1 MSRARARR
9 FLLALAVCA
18 ALVSLVLGGC
28 GGGGDDGAAAD
39 QSERPRGQRAE
50 RGAPNFVI
58 VLTDDQDWSS
68 AAGMPKVQRLLARRG
83 TTYENAFASL
93 PLCCPS
99 RATLVTGQ
107 YAHNHGVFSN
117 KPPAGGYQ
125 ALTRE
130 RDTLGV
136 WLQRAG
142 YRTAWIGK
150 YLNGYGLEGDA
161 RVPPGWDRWFGLMGF
176 SSLLMYGFDASVDGE
191 VKHWGGRP
199 EHYQTDV
206 LARQAARFVRR
217 APAGA
222 PLFLVMATLAPHDE
236 ADTVDVGPR
245 DPRPAPRHEG
255 ALDDAR
261 LRLPPGV
268 NEADV
273 SDKPK
278 HLRKPRLTPDELAE
292 LDRINRARR
301 ESLLAVDDAVASLI
315 ETLRETGRLD
325 ETVFV
330 FTSDNGYFLGEHR
343 MTGKN
348 LLPYRGLAGV
358 PLIVRGPG
366 FAAGKRVAAAVGNVD
381 LPATI
386 TRLAGLEPTREPD
399 GVPLT
404 ELRRNDAR
412 RRVLLLEGTSY
423 SAVRTADYLYVEHH
437 RGAREL
443 YDLRRDPHELRNVA
457 DDPRYADAQE
467 RLAAALAELR
477 TCEGGACRV
486 FVGP

>member
-1 MSRARARR
+1 MRRARA
-9 FLLALAVCA
+9 LWIAHALALWV
-18 ALVSLVLGGC
+18 ALALGAC
-28 GGGGDDGAAAD
+28 GGGEDGGGPAKAEPDRPLAQGRAD
-39 QSERPRGQRAE
+39 AS
-50 RGAPNFVI
+50 APSIVI
-58 VLTDDQDWSS
+58 VLTDDQDWAS
-68 AAGMPKVQRLLARRG
+68 ALDMPNVQRLLARRG

-107 YAHNHGVFSN
+107 YAHNHGVWSN
-117 KPPAGGYQ
+117 KPPEGGYQ

-161 RVPPGWDRWFGLMGF
+161 HVPPGWDRWVGLMGF
-176 SSLLMYGFDASVDGE
+176 SSLLIYGYEASIDGE
-191 VKHWGGRP
+191 VRRWGERP
-199 EHYQTDV
+199 EDYQTDV
-206 LARQAARFVRR
+206 LAREAARFVRR
-217 APAGA
+217 APAGD

-255 ALDDAR
+255 ALDGVR
-261 LRLPPGV
+261 LRLPPGA
-268 NEADV
+268 NEANV

-278 HLRKPRLTPDELAE
+278 RLRRPRLGPRELAE
-292 LDRINRARR
+292 IKRADRARR
-301 ESLLAVDDAVASLI
+301 ESLLAVDDAVARLVGA
-315 ETLRETGRLD
+315 LRRTGRLSD
-325 ETVFV
+325 TVFV

-348 LLPYRGLAGV
+348 SLPYRGLAAV

-366 FAAGKRVAAAVGNVD
+366 FPAGERVRSAVGNVD

-386 TRLAGLEPTREPD
+386 ARLAGLEPTRELD

-404 ELRRNDAR
+404 ELAGEDGAR
-412 RRVLLLEGTSY
+412 RALLLEGPSY
-423 SAVRTADYLYVEHH
+423 AAVRTTDYLYVEHR
-437 RGAREL
+437 RGEREL
-443 YDLRRDPHELRNVA
+443 YDLRRDPHELHNVA
-457 DDPRYADAQE
+457 DDPRYAEAQE
-467 RLAAALAELR
+467 RLAATLAQLR
-477 TCEGGACRV
+477 DCAGEGCRV
-486 FVGP
+486 YLEP